1 MVHLNDTVSAWRL
14 SKMCSRHRKHNAK
27 VFRVILTEDVKM
39 ATGSFGETKMRICN
53 SVCKLT
59 MFAKLS
65 HILRALPAMREALKT
80 LTPYE
85 ALDYML
91 KKEGEKWDPSMGYT

>member
-14 SKMCSRHRKHNAK
+14 SKMCSRHRKYNAK
-27 VFRVILTEDVKM
+27 ILWRNQD
-39 ATGSFGETKMRICN
+39 AHLQ
-53 SVCKLT
+53 CKLT

-65 HILRALPAMREALKT
+65 HILQALPAMRETLKT